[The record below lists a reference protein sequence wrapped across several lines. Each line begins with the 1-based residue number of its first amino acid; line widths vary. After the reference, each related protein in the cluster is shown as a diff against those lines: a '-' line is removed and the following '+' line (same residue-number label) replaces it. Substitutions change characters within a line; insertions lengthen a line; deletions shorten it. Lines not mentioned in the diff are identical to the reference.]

1 MADAPIRRDGAD
13 LVVEVRLTP
22 RGGTD
27 RIDGVKTLSDGR
39 TVVAARVKAVP
50 EDGKANAAVAALMAT
65 TAGLPKSAAA
75 VVSGSTA
82 RLKAIRLSGANDEA
96 EARLKTACGLP
107 A

>member
-1 MADAPIRRDGAD
+1 MADAPIRRDGAN
-13 LVVEVRLTP
+13 LLIEVRLTP
-22 RGGTD
+22 RGGAD
-27 RIDGVKTLSDGR
+27 RIDGVKALSDGR

-50 EDGKANAAVAALMAT
+50 EDGKANAALAALMAT

-82 RLKAIRLSGANDEA
+82 RLKTIRLSNADAEA
-96 EARLKTACGLP
+96 ESRLRTICGLP